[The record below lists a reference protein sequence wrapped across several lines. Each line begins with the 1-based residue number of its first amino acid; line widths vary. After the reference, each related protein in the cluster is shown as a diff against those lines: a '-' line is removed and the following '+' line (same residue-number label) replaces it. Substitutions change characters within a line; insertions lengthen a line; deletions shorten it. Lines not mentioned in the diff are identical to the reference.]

1 MYNGCMTSKP
11 EVPHPALAEF
21 FEPLAASWRAEGR
34 SDADVAAAVGLD
46 KSVLSRLI
54 RGLTRIGAT
63 GPALGALCRELKLDA
78 EQSRRLYE
86 ACGVDLAPVLGGE
99 STLQAAGA

>member
-34 SDADVAAAVGLD
+34 SDADVAAAVVLD
-46 KSVLSRLI
+46 TSVLSRLI

-63 GPALGALCRELKLDA
+63 GPALGFTL
-78 EQSRRLYE
+78 RR
-86 ACGVDLAPVLGGE
+86 GHR
-99 STLQAAGA
+99 